1 MALAR
6 LLIAFSL
13 AALLAA
19 CGGPGDSAKVPTAE
33 PAEATSSDI
42 GDYVVHFSAQT
53 TDQLPPDV
61 ARAYN
66 IVRSK
71 SRAMLN
77 VSVVRKSDGQSVPA
91 TVSVKTTNLTGQL
104 KNVTMRKI
112 EEPGDTVAV
121 YYIGETPVANRE
133 TLLFDISVKPEG
145 QSAVSEVRFKRQFY
159 TDS

>member
-1 MALAR
+1 MVLAR
-6 LLIAFSL
+6 RLILFSL
-13 AALLAA
+13 AAFLAA
-19 CGGPGDSAKVPTAE
+19 CGGPGDSAKVPTAQ

-42 GDYVVHFSAQT
+42 GEFVVHFSAQT
-53 TDQLPPDV
+53 TDQLAPDV

-77 VSVVRKSDGQSVPA
+77 VSVIRKSDNQSVA
-91 TVSVKTTNLTGQL
+91 ASISVKATNLTGQL

-112 EEPGDTVAV
+112 EEPGDTVAI
-121 YYIGETPVANRE
+121 YYIGETPIANRE
-133 TLLFDISVKPEG
+133 TLLFNISVKPDG
-145 QSAVSEVRFKRQFY
+145 QNATTEVRFRRQFY

>member
-1 MALAR
+1 MVLAR
-6 LLIAFSL
+6 RLILFSL
-13 AALLAA
+13 AAFLAA
-19 CGGPGDSAKVPTAE
+19 CGGPGDSAKVPTAQ

-42 GDYVVHFSAQT
+42 GEFVVHFSAQT
-53 TDQLPPDV
+53 TDQLAPDV

-77 VSVVRKSDGQSVPA
+77 VSVIRKSDNQSVA
-91 TVSVKTTNLTGQL
+91 ASISVKATNLTGQL

-112 EEPGDTVAV
+112 EEPGDTVAI
-121 YYIGETPVANRE
+121 YYIGETPIANRE
-133 TLLFDISVKPEG
+133 TLLFNISVKPDG
-145 QSAVSEVRFKRQFY
+145 QNAATEVRFRRQFY